1 MTRILPFA
9 ALALIAAPLLAQ
21 TSRTATGDAA
31 AGARQF
37 LRCRACHTVT
47 QGGANTVG
55 PNLWGIAGAKAAS
68 RPGFAYSP
76 ALSKSGINWTPSE
89 LDAYIARPAQRV
101 PGTKMESSGVADPA
115 ARRNLIAYL
124 GTLKR

>member
-21 TSRTATGDAA
+21 TSRTATGDAV

-37 LRCRACHTVT
+37 LQCRACHTVT

-76 ALSKSGINWTPSE
+76 ALSKSGISWTPSE

-101 PGTKMESSGVADPA
+101 PGTKMESSGVANPV